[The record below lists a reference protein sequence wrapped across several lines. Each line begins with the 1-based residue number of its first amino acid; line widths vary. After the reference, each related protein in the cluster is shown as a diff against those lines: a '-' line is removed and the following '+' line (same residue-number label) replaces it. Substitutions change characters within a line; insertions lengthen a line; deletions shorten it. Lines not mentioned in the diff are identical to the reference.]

1 MNIYKTKTIEDTELI
16 YSILREENPNN
27 QIDVE
32 YNYNTHEYTIT
43 LTETLFTGDPTVPL
57 NITMKVIYG
66 DSVTKDTPLLLR
78 NPVTNNIMYKT
89 IEEICN
95 SSTFVEYPEFKI
107 FDTVIPLEKSFSTT
121 DYEVWS
127 DLGWNPI
134 QKVIKHRTNKKIY
147 RILTNNGCVD
157 VTEDHSLYTS
167 VLEKIKPNQ
176 VKVGQS
182 LLYYDLPK
190 CTINPDYY
198 NNYTKHIGFLNQTKS
213 KAAELY
219 HHFYHEWDGNIK
231 ICIEPNSPIYKYNV
245 LKTDYTSSNTIISIS
260 ELPECNDF
268 VYDLET
274 QFGRFNAGIGQI
286 IVSNTDSIFIS
297 IKFNRNNFEENRKD
311 AFKLALQCGDNITD
325 MFGRP
330 PIHLEFEKVYQPFVL
345 LTKKRYIGKKYE
357 DTRDP
362 MKLKVLTTSGIA
374 ITRRDYCDMVKKC
387 YKEVIN
393 IIMDTSNL
401 EESIEIFKRCID
413 RIDNYQIDFDDLQV
427 SAMLAKNYSC
437 STCKEKTEW
446 NKLICSKH
454 KCNFNNVTERLQNC
468 PKCKT
473 PFKCLHKFSLAHV
486 NLGLKLLSRN
496 EDISINDRIQYLFIE
511 SNITNKKAELAE
523 DPKYAKDN
531 SLKYNRSCYLEQ
543 LAKPLLAFFKVVLQN
558 EEELMDDLIECV
570 NNKLTEYGGSKLKPS
585 DYKLETEID

>member
-1 MNIYKTKTIEDTELI
+1 MDTYKTKTIEDTELI
-16 YSILREENPNN
+16 YTILREQNPNN
-27 QIDVE
+27 QIDIE
-32 YNYNTHEYTIT
+32 YNYNCGEYTISVSDK
-43 LTETLFTGDPTVPL
+43 EYIEDPNIPL

-78 NPVTNNIMYKT
+78 NIVTNNVMYKT
-89 IEEICN
+89 IEEVCDP
-95 SSTFVEYPEFKI
+95 STFVEYPEFKI
-107 FDTVIPLEKSFSTT
+107 FDTIVPLDKMFSTT
-121 DYEVWS
+121 TYEVWS

-167 VLEKIKPNQ
+167 ILEKIKPTQ
-176 VKVGQS
+176 VKVGES
-182 LLYYDLPK
+182 LLYYHLPK
-190 CTINPDYY
+190 CTINPDYN

-219 HHFYHEWDGNIK
+219 HHFYHEWNGNIK
-231 ICIEPNSPIYKYNV
+231 ICIVPNCSIYKYNV
-245 LKTDYTSSNTIISIS
+245 LKTDYTSSNTIISIT
-260 ELPECNDF
+260 ELPPCNDF

-297 IKFNRNNFEENRKD
+297 MKFNRNNFEENRKD
-311 AFKLALQCGDNITD
+311 AFKLALKCGDNITD
-325 MFGRP
+325 MFNRN

-345 LTKKRYIGKKYE
+345 LTKKRYIGKKFE
-357 DTRDP
+357 DIRDP
-362 MKLKVLTTSGIA
+362 MKLKTLTTSGIA
-374 ITRRDYCDMVKKC
+374 ITRRDYCNMVKKC
-387 YKEVIN
+387 YKEVID

-401 EESIEIFKRCID
+401 DESIEIFKKYID
-413 RIDNYQIDFDDLQV
+413 RIDNYQVDFDDLQV

-437 STCKEKTEW
+437 SVCKEKTEW
-446 NKLICSKH
+446 IKLICSKP
-454 KCNFNNVTERLQNC
+454 KCHFNNINKRLSVC

-473 PFKCLHKFSLAHV
+473 QFKCLHKFSLAHV
-486 NLGLKLLSRN
+486 NLGLKLLARN

-511 SNITNKKAELAE
+511 SETTNKKAELAE
-523 DPKYAKDN
+523 DPKYAKDHK
-531 SLKYNRSCYLEQ
+531 LKYNRNCYLEQ

-558 EEELMDDLIECV
+558 EEELMDDLIQCV
-570 NNKLTEYGGSKLKPS
+570 NNKLSEYGGSKLKPS
-585 DYKLETEID
+585 DYKIENED